1 MDPITAIV
9 AALAAG
15 ATAALKDTASEAVK
29 DAYGAVKSLIK
40 KQFGSVD
47 VDQLEKNPESA
58 GRQATVKEE
67 LEATEAASSI
77 ELLAAA
83 QALLEKI
90 EALGPQ
96 EAMSTGVDLEKI
108 KAANIAIRGVTA
120 SGSGVVAR
128 DVEASGD
135 LTIENVRAGGA
146 EPPKKA

>member
-1 MDPITAIV
+1 MDPISAIV

-15 ATAALKDTASEAVK
+15 ATAAFKDTASEAVK

-47 VDQLEKNPESA
+47 VEQLEKNPESA

-67 LEATEAASSI
+67 LEATDAASSK

-90 EALGPQ
+90 ESLGPR
-96 EAMSTGVDLEKI
+96 EAAATGVDLEKI
-108 KAANIAIRGVTA
+108 KAANIAIRDVAA

-128 DVEASGD
+128 NVEASGD
-135 LTIENVRAGGA
+135 LTIENVRVGGA

>member
-1 MDPITAIV
+1 MDPISAIV

-15 ATAALKDTASEAVK
+15 AAAAFKDTASEAVK
-29 DAYGAVKSLIK
+29 DAYGAIKSLIA

-47 VDQLEKNPESA
+47 IEQLEKNPESA

-67 LEATEAASSI
+67 LEATDAASSK

-90 EALGPQ
+90 ESLGPQ
-96 EAMSTGVDLEKI
+96 EAAETGVDLEKI
-108 KAANIAIRGVTA
+108 KAANIAIRDVAA

-146 EPPKKA
+146 NSPKKA